1 MDPEERWQLC
11 DFGFTQFFFDCV
23 TGLCQRVF
31 GSGSALFDDG
41 PFSLGFVEDKPVL
54 FGLEGDE
61 NTPASRM
68 DGNWT
73 FTSCLPFKLDSRFL
87 RC

>member
-61 NTPASRM
+61 NTPAFHVMESSATTTN
-68 DGNWT
+68 GGG
-73 FTSCLPFKLDSRFL
+73 
-87 RC
+87 